1 MAPLLLFDLDG
12 TLVDIFKYGISSYL
26 DMFKKVYGVEI
37 KESSLTKNFGLP
49 QRDVIANPLKEKKIK
64 EKIIKKKLEE
74 AVETYFSNLKE
85 QIPEGNETVLPGVK
99 PLLKKLLSEDY
110 TLGLITGNPPKIG
123 KLVISKTNLYKYF
136 LVKAF
141 ADTTIKKREDLI
153 KKAVTTAKNKY
164 LATENDKVI
173 IFGDSIYDLKA
184 AKKTGY
190 TGVGVATGYT
200 KKEDLL
206 KESKYVLE
214 NLKDTQNIL
223 KLVNSIQNL

>member
-1 MAPLLLFDLDG
+1 MAPLVLFDLDG
-12 TLVDIFKYGISSYL
+12 TLVDVFKYHVSSYM
-26 DMFKKVYGVEI
+26 DMFKTIYGVEV
-37 KESSLTKNFGLP
+37 KESNLTKKFGLP
-49 QRDVIANPLKEKKIK
+49 QRDVITRLLKEKNVK
-64 EKIIKKKLEE
+64 EKTINKKLEQ

-85 QIPEGNETVLPGVK
+85 KIPEGDETLLPGVK

-110 TLGLITGNPPKIG
+110 TLGLITGNTPKVG
-123 KLVISKTNLYKYF
+123 KLIISKTNLYKLL

-153 KKAVTTAKNKY
+153 EKAVTTAKNKY
-164 LATENDKVI
+164 FATENDQVI
-173 IFGDSIYDLKA
+173 IFGDSTYDLKA

-190 TGVGVATGYT
+190 TGIGVATGYT

-214 NLKDTQNIL
+214 NLKDTPNIL
-223 KLVNSIQNL
+223 KLVKNIQNL